1 MADARPDSDGASTGP
16 QEVWTVG
23 RLLQWTVGWFQQ
35 KQVEG
40 GRLAA
45 ELLLARA
52 MQCKKIE
59 LYTRYD
65 QEPTEEQR
73 AAFREL
79 VRRAGAHTP
88 VAYLLGCREFFS
100 LEFEVT
106 PAVLIP
112 RPETEALVQRAID
125 LCREKPDRPWRILD
139 VGTGTGCVAV
149 AIAKYARN
157 ASVVAGDVSNEAV
170 AVARKNINR
179 HGLGE
184 QVRVVEADCT
194 TLPEGVTPEGG
205 FDLIVC
211 NPPYISEALYRTLP
225 PHIRDHEPKI
235 ALTLDGSD
243 GLVMYR
249 RLANEAPAVLRK
261 RGRLLAEIGSGQLAA
276 VVEAFRSA
284 GGWSY
289 IGSHRDPTDPHE
301 RVVEFLLD

>member
-1 MADARPDSDGASTGP
+1 MADVNPQAGGCSTTQ

-23 RLLQWTVGWFQQ
+23 RLLQWTTGWFQQ

-52 MQCKKIE
+52 MNCRKIE

-65 QEPTEEQR
+65 QEPTGEQR

-79 VRRAGAHTP
+79 VRSAGAHTP
-88 VAYLLGCREFFS
+88 IAYLLGFREFFS

-106 PAVLIP
+106 PAVLVP

-125 LCREKPDRPWRILD
+125 LCREMPDQPWRILD

-149 AIAKYARN
+149 AIAKYAKN
-157 ASVVAGDVSNEAV
+157 ASVVAGDISGEAA
-170 AVARKNINR
+170 AVARRNVER
-179 HGLGE
+179 HGLDE
-184 QVRVVEADCT
+184 RVRVVEADCT
-194 TLPEGVTPEGG
+194 ALPAGITPAGG
-205 FDLIVC
+205 FDLVVS
-211 NPPYISEALYRTLP
+211 NPPYISEELYRTLP

-235 ALTLDGSD
+235 ALALDGSD

-249 RLANEAPAVLRK
+249 RLAAEAPAVLRQQ
-261 RGRLLAEIGSGQLAA
+261 GRLLAEIGSGQLTS
-276 VVEAFRSA
+276 VVETFEAA

-289 IGSHRDPTDPHE
+289 MGAHRDPTDPHE
-301 RVVEFLLD
+301 RVVEFLRD